1 MLSKLLIDMTG
12 IARSLRMNKDEEADL
27 INEIVIA
34 QGELLRL
41 MIWAKR
47 LYTDLEPLKKLLI
60 LDENK

>member
-1 MLSKLLIDMTG
+1 MD
-12 IARSLRMNKDEEADL
+12 RDDEADL
-27 INEIVIA
+27 INKIVIA

-47 LYTDLEPLKKLLI
+47 LYNDLEPLKRLLI